1 MFFNFTASHD
11 GIGVRAVNGILDEN
25 EITFLVK
32 TAIGHGGYASYRAIG
47 DEAESPYEL
56 NCSYIDLLTHPEED
70 DNLRVKRMI
79 LSQAVVLA
87 MPGVPGIYFH
97 SLVGSRNY
105 HEAVRKTR
113 INRSINRD
121 KLNYDNLKELL
132 EEEGSLQKILFKR
145 YKQLLSIRINEDA
158 FNPFGKYEFLD
169 LGSKVFA
176 IKRYASDD
184 NESILAL
191 FNFTGESVKI
201 VLPDEYTGH
210 LVDIIT
216 HTKINIRDLA
226 LEPFQIVWLK
236 KHKEP

>member
-1 MFFNFTASHD
+1 M
-11 GIGVRAVNGILDEN
+11 
-25 EITFLVK
+25 
-32 TAIGHGGYASYRAIG
+32 
-47 DEAESPYEL
+47 
-56 NCSYIDLLTHPEED
+56 
-70 DNLRVKRMI
+70 
-79 LSQAVVLA
+79 
-87 MPGVPGIYFH
+87 
-97 SLVGSRNY
+97 
-105 HEAVRKTR
+105 
-113 INRSINRD
+113 
-121 KLNYDNLKELL
+121 
-132 EEEGSLQKILFKR
+132 QKILFKR

-226 LEPFQIVWLK
+226 LEPYQIVWLK
-236 KHKEP
+236 KHKES

>member
-1 MFFNFTASHD
+1 
-11 GIGVRAVNGILDEN
+11 
-25 EITFLVK
+25 
-32 TAIGHGGYASYRAIG
+32 
-47 DEAESPYEL
+47 
-56 NCSYIDLLTHPEED
+56 
-70 DNLRVKRMI
+70 
-79 LSQAVVLA
+79 

-145 YKQLLSIRINEDA
+145 YKQLLSIRITEEA

-176 IKRYASDD
+176 IKRYANDE

-191 FNFTGESVKI
+191 FNFTGESVEI
-201 VLPDEYTGH
+201 VLSGECADH

-216 HTKINIRDLA
+216 HRKIDSKNLT
-226 LEPFQIVWLK
+226 LEPYQIVWLK
-236 KHKEP
+236 RHKES